1 MQRLIAEAYRLHL
14 TRGLEK
20 MLRFEGMSRVAGV
33 DEAGRGS
40 LAGPVVAAAV
50 IPDPQR
56 LVPGVDDSKR
66 LSSALR
72 EELAE
77 RVKES
82 SLAWSVASVSAGDID
97 RVNVLEATRLAMHT
111 CIASLSPGPDCVLV
125 DAVPLRTGI
134 PTLPV
139 FRGESLSYSIACA
152 SILAKV
158 ERDSRMVDLDP
169 VYPMYGFSANKGY
182 GARQHLEALE
192 VYGPSPIH
200 RLTFRSVVPRLDGA
214 RKWVSA

>member
-14 TRGLEK
+14 TCGLEK

-66 LSSALR
+66 LSSGFR

-82 SLAWSVASVSAGDID
+82 SLAWSVASVSAGDVD
-97 RVNVLEATRLAMHT
+97 RVNVLEATRLAMQS
-111 CIASLSPGPDCVLV
+111 CVASLSPGPDCVLV
-125 DAVPLRTGI
+125 DAMPLSTGV

-158 ERDSRMVDLDP
+158 ERDRRMVDLDHL
-169 VYPMYGFSANKGY
+169 YPMYGFSANKGY

-192 VYGPSPIH
+192 AYGPSPIH
-200 RLTFRSVVPRLDGA
+200 RLTFRSVVPRLEVA
-214 RKWVSA
+214 RKWVS

>member
-14 TRGLEK
+14 MCGLEK

-50 IPDPQR
+50 IPDPER

-66 LSSALR
+66 LSPGLR

-77 RVKES
+77 WVKEV
-82 SLAWSVASVSAGDID
+82 SLSWAVASASAGAID
-97 RVNVLEATRLAMHT
+97 RVNVLEATRFAMEN
-111 CIASLSPGPDCVLV
+111 CVASLSPRPDCVLV
-125 DAVPLRTGI
+125 DAVPLSTGI

-158 ERDSRMVDLDP
+158 ERDRRMGDLDRE
-169 VYPMYGFSANKGY
+169 YPMYGFSANKGY
-182 GARQHLEALE
+182 GARKHLEALDR
-192 VYGPSPIH
+192 YGPSPIH
-200 RLTFRSVVPRLDGA
+200 RLTFRSVVPRLKLA
-214 RKWVSA
+214 TEWVS